1 MEIKDALK
9 KNMCFLAPTGALEV
23 GMSDLCL
30 SICPSV
36 CLSIFMLRRALEEF
50 LKYSKELRGVPWQE
64 RAHERA
70 QERA

>member
-1 MEIKDALK
+1 MEIKDAFK

-23 GMSDLCL
+23 GMSEVGM
-30 SICPSV
+30 CPSV
-36 CLSIFMLRRALEEF
+36 YFMLRRALEEF
-50 LKYSKELRGVPWQE
+50 LKHSRELRGVPWQE